1 MNDFE
6 KQVKEQ
12 EDFFNY
18 MNGMLKFKKL
28 IYSNDTMAEFNAFFG
43 EQFKVVEVGTIN
55 TTLDRKELHFCKC
68 PYDGMALN
76 RTDGTIYLKY
86 ENEQKEQ
93 FILLENQTIII
104 ENEVVYTT
112 SDTGLVHIS
121 KNDIFKELERL
132 KDYEKLTNN
141 YENK

>member
-1 MNDFE
+1 M
-6 KQVKEQ
+6 KH
-12 EDFFNY
+12 
-18 MNGMLKFKKL
+18 KKL
-28 IYSNDTMAEFNAFFG
+28 IYSDNIMAEFNAFFG
-43 EQFKVVEVGTIN
+43 EQFKVVEVGIIS

-68 PYDGMALN
+68 PYEGMALN

-86 ENEQKEQ
+86 ENEKKEQ

-121 KNDIFKELERL
+121 KNDIFKELEML
-132 KDYEKLTNN
+132 KNYEKLTNK
-141 YENK
+141 NK

>member
-1 MNDFE
+1 M
-6 KQVKEQ
+6 KH
-12 EDFFNY
+12 
-18 MNGMLKFKKL
+18 KKL
-28 IYSNDTMAEFNAFFG
+28 IYSGDIMEEFNAFFD
-43 EQFKVVEVGTIN
+43 ELFKVVEVGIIS
-55 TTLDRKELHFCKC
+55 TTLDLKELSFCRC

-132 KDYEKLTNN
+132 KDYEKLTNK
-141 YENK
+141 NK